1 MKITEEFPKTLEDS
15 LTIRE
20 DKQEELIFTIDGP
33 TTQALDDAISI
44 TKLSENNYRLG
55 IHIADVASLIK
66 PGSALDGEAKKRA
79 ASTYVLNTFH
89 MPMLP
94 RELNSGICS
103 LHQD

>member
-1 MKITEEFPKTLEDS
+1 MEDS

-20 DKQEELIFTIDGP
+20 DKQEELIFSIDGP

-55 IHIADVASLIK
+55 IHIADVASLIR